1 MAFLSLDVEIEYNF
15 SLIAISSN
23 QKSHSLCWAINKD
36 LDSKLTL
43 DSNYVV
49 RSKSHVTEFRKYR
62 SEVDGF
68 SFVLL
73 CNKNQNMRLVPELPT
88 VDYFIKFYPDELAL
102 SVEEM
107 TSRLRK
113 LKMVQAIFMIDI
125 NGLKS
130 KQTFIF
136 D

>member
-36 LDSKLTL
+36 LDSRLTL

-73 CNKNQNMRLVPELPT
+73 CIFKSAIYT
-88 VDYFIKFYPDELAL
+88 TFYRIQTLW
-102 SVEEM
+102 
-107 TSRLRK
+107 
-113 LKMVQAIFMIDI
+113 
-125 NGLKS
+125 NG
-130 KQTFIF
+130 Q
-136 D
+136 